1 MTKKPLHL
9 HNLKK
14 KKKKTG
20 TPKTFDKLWTDLR
33 NITADM
39 FLAGANAANCNLK
52 HSGWRCGEYAYSP
65 GDWELFGIDFMFDAD
80 FKPWVLEVRS
90 FLLLIFSS
98 SFLRFWFIFGRRGL
112 AGLHGERRRRKCG
125 RRARPR
131 SGARRRKEA
140 LFALSLFLER
150 RRSPFDRRR
159 SKARSK
165 KKEREGNSRSGRWD
179 RSSRSLSLSFSLARS
194 MRKEKEET
202 NALSSRSARRGTRS
216 SFLRSLFFRGGRRRS
231 KTREKK
237 THSLTLFFFSLSLPF
252 HHHHSPPQPP
262 QVNASPAIKRRAF
275 WNSDYSDY
283 PPESDYAT
291 LGREYD
297 AQNAAVVDA
306 YARLLQETT
315 VRSAWKRPGCT
326 ARTCS
331 PYTEGACSPESK
343 ECKTE
348 AEMARKVGFVPLFGD
363 GPSPRAEMAGKEM
376 KA

>member
-1 MTKKPLHL
+1 MRQKSAPSERSEETERSPFCSLSL
-9 HNLKK
+9 SR
-14 KKKKTG
+14 KTPVAFRPASFESKEQKERERG
-20 TPKTFDKLWTDLR
+20 KLTLGKMGSL
-33 NITADM
+33 I
-39 FLAGANAANCNLK
+39 
-52 HSGWRCGEYAYSP
+52 
-65 GDWELFGIDFMFDAD
+65 
-80 FKPWVLEVRS
+80 S
-90 FLLLIFSS
+90 FS
-98 SFLRFWFIFGRRGL
+98 
-112 AGLHGERRRRKCG
+112 
-125 RRARPR
+125 
-131 SGARRRKEA
+131 
-140 LFALSLFLER
+140 LSLFLTRSLDEKGER
-150 RRSPFDRRR
+150 RNKRTVFSLR
-159 SKARSK
+159 SKGDK
-165 KKEREGNSRSGRWD
+165 K
-179 RSSRSLSLSFSLARS
+179 LFF
-194 MRKEKEET
+194 T
-202 NALSSRSARRGTRS
+202 V
-216 SFLRSLFFRGGRRRS
+216 SLFSRRPASFENKR
-231 KTREKK
+231 KK
-237 THSLTLFFFSLSLPF
+237 NSLTHSLLLFSLPSLPPPPL
-252 HHHHSPPQPP
+252 PPQPP

>member
-1 MTKKPLHL
+1 
-9 HNLKK
+9 
-14 KKKKTG
+14 
-20 TPKTFDKLWTDLR
+20 
-33 NITADM
+33 
-39 FLAGANAANCNLK
+39 
-52 HSGWRCGEYAYSP
+52 
-65 GDWELFGIDFMFDAD
+65 
-80 FKPWVLEVRS
+80 
-90 FLLLIFSS
+90 
-98 SFLRFWFIFGRRGL
+98 
-112 AGLHGERRRRKCG
+112 
-125 RRARPR
+125 
-131 SGARRRKEA
+131 
-140 LFALSLFLER
+140 
-150 RRSPFDRRR
+150 
-159 SKARSK
+159 
-165 KKEREGNSRSGRWD
+165 
-179 RSSRSLSLSFSLARS
+179 